1 MQHPL
6 HGAGASGPKPD
17 VHTLSTL
24 KQKKNKNPQIELRRV
39 CQMPQE
45 IQKLCSCLCC
55 FYIMFLTNFENWTD
69 YCAFDDG
76 HKRNHADM
84 LWRVQAWDGEST
96 NKCNSGG
103 CIYLENVLSV
113 GTLCSLP
120 GTCTEPFAKMP
131 WDTWDVLGQL
141 QFEEINEKWHS
152 AGRCEYFPVIFW
164 MSFLCREMSQA
175 NGEKQSIIAV
185 RWWTCMS

>member
-24 KQKKNKNPQIELRRV
+24 EQKPKKNPQIELRRV

-45 IQKLCSCLCC
+45 IQKCLCC

-69 YCAFDDG
+69 YCAFDDV
-76 HKRNHADM
+76 HKWNHADM

-103 CIYLENVLSV
+103 CIYLEK
-113 GTLCSLP
+113 C
-120 GTCTEPFAKMP
+120 AKRGHIVFTVRYVYRTICK
-131 WDTWDVLGQL
+131 D
-141 QFEEINEKWHS
+141 
-152 AGRCEYFPVIFW
+152 
-164 MSFLCREMSQA
+164 
-175 NGEKQSIIAV
+175 AV
-185 RWWTCMS
+185 RHLRRAWTVAIWRNKWEMTFCGALWVFSRYFLNVVFVSGNEPSQWRKTVNHCC